1 MIGHPP
7 AESGGGPLLRRGK
20 SAEEIATSILRKEGF
35 EVVARN
41 YRVELENEL
50 VAEIDIVAEK
60 DGERY
65 AVEVKAGTV
74 GVDAVRQAYVAA
86 ELTGYRPLVMG
97 RRVHPSAEALADH
110 LGVEVREFSEFVE
123 VEPVDEL
130 GAVVSDLLQDKMLGL
145 LSAASNV
152 SWEDLYVAFQG
163 DLRRVTEL
171 VRVRDRSQAEDL
183 VEALA
188 FLKLMASDTV
198 GAVKGV
204 EGDEFLLELDPRV
217 RVPDGTTLV
226 VLNRWGSPAFVVA
239 EPVSVGTHRAR
250 MRSWEG
256 EVEAGERV
264 VYLGEVEG

>member
-1 MIGHPP
+1 M
-7 AESGGGPLLRRGK
+7 LRRGK
-20 SAEEIATSILRKEGF
+20 SAEEIAASILRKEGF

-41 YRVELENEL
+41 YRVELEDEL

-74 GVDAVRQAYVAA
+74 GVDAVRQAYVAS
-86 ELTGYRPLVMG
+86 EITGYRPLVMG
-97 RRVHPSAEALADH
+97 RRVHPSAEALAKH

-130 GAVVSDLLQDKMLGL
+130 AAVVSDSLQDRVLKLF
-145 LSAASNV
+145 SAASTV
-152 SWEDLYVAFQG
+152 SWEDLYSALQG

-171 VRVRDRSQAEDL
+171 VRVRDRAQAEEL
-183 VEALA
+183 VEVLA

-217 RVPDGTTLV
+217 EVPDGTTLV
-226 VLNRWGSPAFVVA
+226 VLNRWGSPAFILA
-239 EPVSVGTHRAR
+239 EPVSVGAHRVR

-256 EVEAGERV
+256 KVGAGERV
-264 VYLGEVEG
+264 VYLGKVEG